1 MFQLEKHDAEFSH
14 LNLRKESHGES
25 RVPAAT
31 ITFTAASSSLILDI
45 IDKKLRPSFY
55 EEPSSGSQQKLPSDG
70 NNLTALKFPYLKE
83 QKIGMK
89 IKGYELWIHSLLE
102 HIDPLFF
109 ADAELVIEKVSFIE
123 GGSVELT
130 LKVNTTIGSDDFAPL
145 LEAWDRGEVTIS
157 LQPPGESPQQQ
168 LDLTADAA

>member
-25 RVPAAT
+25 KVPAAT
-31 ITFTAASSSLILDI
+31 ITFKAASSSLILDI
-45 IDKKLRPSFY
+45 IDDKLRPSFY
-55 EEPSSGSQQKLPSDG
+55 EAPSSGSQQSLPIDG

-83 QKIGMK
+83 QKIGFK
-89 IKGYELWIHSLLE
+89 SKGYELEIHSLLE

-130 LKVNTTIGSDDFAPL
+130 LKVNTTIESDDFAPL
-145 LEAWDRGEVTIS
+145 LEAWDRGAVSIS
-157 LQPPGESPQQQ
+157 LAPPSGQSQQQ
-168 LDLTADAA
+168 DLTEQAA